1 MPEPG
6 RRRIEIGLV
15 LQGGG
20 ALGAYEWG
28 AVTALLD
35 LIERTRKDGHEVVLR
50 GVTGVSIGAINAAC
64 IVGSACLTDARRRL
78 SGLWADLTLHVPPL
92 TPPTVARD
100 LAFLGLPG
108 FYVPRMDYWDVFA
121 WTAFYDT
128 RPLLGTLRKHVDF
141 AALNA
146 SDTAFVVTAVDVETG
161 VLTRFRNRSG
171 ALRPKATRPGETADL
186 PTEIGPEHIRASG
199 SLAPQFPWTVIGQHR
214 YWDGGLVDNTPL
226 GDAIDALSD
235 DPAAERLLVVM
246 NLYPLQARQPG
257 TMGEVLDRVHELS
270 FGNRLRQDRVAA
282 ERVNAMLRMIDDLA
296 RVIESTGTAVK
307 PELEAQVAAFRG
319 LKLVEILN
327 VDFQDRGPAG
337 EAGIDDADGLRD
349 FSAGTVEKRRAYGYR
364 LAEAR
369 LKDAFTGQADASN
382 DTAFRSRLMRV

>member
-1 MPEPG
+1 
-6 RRRIEIGLV
+6 
-15 LQGGG
+15 
-20 ALGAYEWG
+20 
-28 AVTALLD
+28 
-35 LIERTRKDGHEVVLR
+35 
-50 GVTGVSIGAINAAC
+50 
-64 IVGSACLTDARRRL
+64 
-78 SGLWADLTLHVPPL
+78 
-92 TPPTVARD
+92 
-100 LAFLGLPG
+100 
-108 FYVPRMDYWDVFA
+108 
-121 WTAFYDT
+121 
-128 RPLLGTLRKHVDF
+128 
-141 AALNA
+141 
-146 SDTAFVVTAVDVETG
+146 
-161 VLTRFRNRSG
+161 
-171 ALRPKATRPGETADL
+171 
-186 PTEIGPEHIRASG
+186 
-199 SLAPQFPWTVIGQHR
+199 VIGQHR